1 MNPATSSLGN
11 LSIVTVECLF
21 VKYFYTLLLF
31 FPVLSPVEVY
41 NFPFGGFYRPNA
53 LQFPP

>member
-31 FPVLSPVEVY
+31 FPVLSPVEV
-41 NFPFGGFYRPNA
+41 
-53 LQFPP
+53 